1 MTTAFVKMPKPV
13 LKSRIS
19 SDAKIVYLCLLDRFS
34 LSQKNGWKDEK
45 NKIYIIFPLSEVMDI
60 LECSKSKASK
70 ILSELDGLITRKRR
84 GLGKPDIIYI
94 NTEYIQEEAADMES
108 AVIFESNSANETQE
122 ESHSELLKSCEGN
135 SKGIIC
141 ETTEVQ
147 NSNPN
152 NNNINNNKINKNNL
166 NNPSNPINPFNWIE
180 ERIEYAEFLK
190 EKIEYNALIYDRKKE
205 IIDEILTAMVN
216 AICLKKDFIR
226 ISGEDIPQI
235 EVKDKFLKM
244 NQSHIEYV
252 YDCLTKNKSPVKNMS
267 AYLLTCLYRAP
278 DVINIH
284 YANLALT

>member
-1 MTTAFVKMPKPV
+1 M
-13 LKSRIS
+13 
-19 SDAKIVYLCLLDRFS
+19 
-34 LSQKNGWKDEK
+34 
-45 NKIYIIFPLSEVMDI
+45 SEV
-60 LECSKSKASK
+60 
-70 ILSELDGLITRKRR
+70 RR
-84 GLGKPDIIYI
+84 GQGKPDIIYI
-94 NTEYIQEEAADMES
+94 NISYAEDVESSDFFDKSSENDLQEDNIISFKKDNNES
-108 AVIFESNSANETQE
+108 
-122 ESHSELLKSCEGN
+122 
-135 SKGIIC
+135 SKGLKNNLQ
-141 ETTEVQ
+141 EDLKLT
-147 NSNPN
+147 PN

-205 IIDEILTAMVN
+205 IIDEILTTMVN

-252 YDCLTKNKSPVKNMS
+252 YDCLTKNKSTVKNMS

-278 DVINIH
+278 DVINVH
-284 YANLALT
+284 YANLANAH